1 MTTTQDEP
9 KVDEHDV
16 CGLVTEL
23 DGDQITLSIPH
34 TDYQFQLTM
43 SSDSGSAEIGEKVLG
58 RIEAKAGGRI
68 DVCQAGGNFVDPVYG
83 RPRIVQGR
91 VLSVSAGSD
100 RLVIRAGIVV
110 HLNVKPPQRADQFEP
125 GSTVRCAIER
135 GARFVVE
142 K

>member
-1 MTTTQDEP
+1 MTTTHDEP
-9 KVDEHDV
+9 KVNKHEV
-16 CGLVTEL
+16 CGIVTEQS
-23 DGDQITLSIPH
+23 DDQITLSIPH

-43 SSDSGSAEIGEKVLG
+43 SSDSGSAEIGEKVFG

-68 DVCQAGGNFVDPVYG
+68 DVCQAGGNFIDPVYG
-83 RPRIVQGR
+83 RPRIMQGR

-100 RLVIRAGIVV
+100 RLVIRAGVIL
-110 HLNVKPPQRADQFEP
+110 HLTVKPPQRADQFEP

-135 GARFVVE
+135 GAWFVTG